1 MDNMRKMSTK
11 GESLYQVLELS
22 KDAQPEDVKKSYRR
36 LALRY
41 HPDKNPDNPEASD
54 KFKEINWANTILS
67 DPEKREIYD
76 SYGSVGLYIAD
87 HFGTENV
94 KMYFLLTSG
103 WCKAFLFCCGLITCC
118 CCCCCC
124 NCCCGKCKPNVPD
137 EADNIDDLEDE
148 NLDNEEEECKPCVT
162 QPTISQQAPISMPAP
177 PPPAD
182 ERTSLNSSS
191 HTSYNTGESEVIKP
205 GENEDTCS
213 DGKKDP
219 NSCG

>member
-22 KDAQPEDVKKSYRR
+22 KDAQPEDIKKSYRR

-41 HPDKNPDNPEASD
+41 HPDKNPDNPEAAD

-67 DPEKREIYD
+67 DPEKREIYN

-137 EADNIDDLEDE
+137 EPDNISDLEDE
-148 NLDNEEEECKPCVT
+148 NVDKEEEKCNPCVT
-162 QPTISQQAPISMPAP
+162 QPTISKQVLIPASTLP
-177 PPPAD
+177 AAD

-191 HTSYNTGESEVIKP
+191 CTSYNTGDSELIKP
-205 GENEDTCS
+205 GENQDTYLYE
-213 DGKKDP
+213 KKDSG
-219 NSCG
+219 SCG